1 MGSLFDQVAFDPSRP
16 VTTGAQAV
24 LGGAARLARSVVL
37 SIKYLKPEVVEQVT
51 AILNPDNLWAIA
63 VIFAGWVVVSV
74 IGGPIGLAVNGILI
88 VWGIVELYDQLGA
101 TWTALSSW
109 FTLGY
114 RARSEQE
121 LEESA
126 RNFAQLIVSGGLLVL
141 QTLVAHKVFRKAQ
154 AQINKRAPTPKWL
167 EADLNAEVER
177 ARRRSASPIRSAVQ
191 FAAETARPLVT
202 QTGGLAA
209 GNKAGDAARDGYT
222 AVLVGGGVVLTVS
235 VLALIGV
242 TLASG
247 GRK

>member
-1 MGSLFDQVAFDPSRP
+1 MGGLFDPVAFDPSRP

-24 LGGAARLARSVVL
+24 LAGAARLARSVVL
-37 SIKYLKPEVVEQVT
+37 SIKYLGPEAVEEVM

-63 VIFAGWVVVSV
+63 VIFAGWVVVSI

-126 RNFAQLIVSGGLLVL
+126 RNFAQVVVSGGLLVL
-141 QTLVAHKVFRKAQ
+141 QALVAHKVFRKAQ
-154 AQINKRAPTPKWL
+154 VQINKRAPTPKWI
-167 EADLNAEVER
+167 ETEMTAEVEK
-177 ARRRSASPIRSAVQ
+177 ARRRPASQMKSAVKG
-191 FAAETARPLVT
+191 AAETAKALAT
-202 QTGGLAA
+202 QTGALAA
-209 GNKAGDAARDGYT
+209 GNKAGDGAKEGYT
-222 AVLVGGGVVLTVS
+222 AVLVGGGIVLTVS
-235 VLALIGV
+235 VMALVGV

-247 GRK
+247 SRK